1 VNDHP
6 PTAASASPAVG
17 AAAGGAAAVGA
28 VVVCGVSG
36 SGKSTVAAAAAALAG
51 VAYVDADDLHPP
63 ANVAAMAA
71 GVPLTDADR
80 RPWLAAVG
88 AALRDSAPCVMA
100 CSALRGAYREQL
112 RRDAPAARFV
122 LLDAPLPELE
132 RRLRH
137 RSDHFMPASL
147 LASQLAT
154 LEAPDP
160 AEGVLVLDAT
170 RPIAELAAAVAAL
183 LAPRVD

>member
-1 VNDHP
+1 MSDHP
-6 PTAASASPAVG
+6 PTVVGSGVG
-17 AAAGGAAAVGA
+17 ADSGSVVGS

-36 SGKSTVAAAAAALAG
+36 SGKTTVAAAAAALAG
-51 VAYVDADDLHPP
+51 VACLDADDLHPP

-71 GVPLTDADR
+71 GIALTDADR
-80 RPWLAAVG
+80 EPWLDAVG
-88 AALRDSAPCVMA
+88 AALRDAAPCVMA
-100 CSALRGAYREQL
+100 CSALRGAYRARL

-122 LLDAPLPELE
+122 LLDVPVRELE
-132 RRLRH
+132 RRIRA

-154 LEAPDP
+154 LERPDP
-160 AEGVLVLDAT
+160 AEGVVVLDGT
-170 RPIAELAAAVAAL
+170 RPVAELAAAVAAL